1 MATAQQLT
9 DLAAGL
15 AERGHQVSVIAS
27 RRGYDDAA
35 RRFAGRER
43 WKNIEIIRVPAIDAA
58 RIPTG
63 RKLDR
68 EDLAAALWYLTSPP
82 ASQLTGAVLN
92 LGGGFGM

>member
-43 WKNIEIIRVPAIDAA
+43 WKNIEIIRVPAIDADKKSRWRRA
-58 RIPTG
+58 LSFASFMLACAVRM
-63 RKLDR
+63 KLDR
-68 EDLAAALWYLTSPP
+68 KSTR
-82 ASQLTGAVLN
+82 LN
-92 LGGGFGM
+92 SSHT